1 MKTTILLMLIGL
13 FINFESN
20 AQTEFELN
28 PSQSML
34 MTGKGP
40 GQDGAINPYYGKECI
55 AIVKNMGE
63 SDFLVRIQKRGAIVE
78 MIPVSGNETKKI
90 KLLADHEL
98 YIDANDDQKIKLE
111 LDFKEIE

>member
-1 MKTTILLMLIGL
+1 MLIGMFL
-13 FINFESN
+13 HFESN
-20 AQTEFELN
+20 AQTEFELD

-63 SDFLVRIQKRGAIVE
+63 SGFSVRIQKRGAITK
-78 MIPVSGNETKKI
+78 MIPVSRNETKKI

-111 LDFKEIE
+111 LDFKKIE

>member
-1 MKTTILLMLIGL
+1 
-13 FINFESN
+13 
-20 AQTEFELN
+20 
-28 PSQSML
+28 ML

-63 SDFLVRIQKRGAIVE
+63 SDFSVRIQKRGTIIE
-78 MIPVSGNETKKI
+78 MIPVPGNETKKI

-98 YIDANDDQKIKLE
+98 YIDANDDQKINLE
-111 LDFKEIE
+111 LDFKEID